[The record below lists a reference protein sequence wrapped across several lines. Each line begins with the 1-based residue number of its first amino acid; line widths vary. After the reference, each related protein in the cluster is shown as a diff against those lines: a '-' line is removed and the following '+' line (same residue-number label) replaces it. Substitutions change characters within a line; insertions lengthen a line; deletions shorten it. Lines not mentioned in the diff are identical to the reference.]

1 MRQAGFKTLLRVLG
15 ILMARASRKNTWF
28 RSQINRDMTI
38 EVTSSDGIAH
48 HYMFTR
54 STRRVESMPGPATAP
69 TVSVRFDTAGQG
81 LRDLVDPHAVSRI
94 VNGAL
99 DGRVVITGNAAL
111 LLWFWGLTRIVIP
124 YGRTRCRSGPID
136 GALTEPNLSSS
147 VHGQIVRE
155 PIAHEIDPTWE
166 AAMAARETLTAL
178 RSPAGE
184 ACPMW

>member
-15 ILMARASRKNTWF
+15 ILMARASRKNPWF
-28 RSQINRDMTI
+28 RSQVNRDMTI
-38 EVTSSDGIAH
+38 EVTSADGVAH
-48 HYMFTR
+48 HYVFTR
-54 STRRVESMPGPATAP
+54 STRRVESKTGPATAP

-81 LRDLVDPHAVSRI
+81 LRDLVDPHAVGRI

-99 DGRVVITGNAAL
+99 DRRVVITGNAAL

-124 YGRTRCRSGPID
+124 YGRMSRDGAPIG
-136 GALTEPNLSSS
+136 GALTEPNPSSS

-155 PIAHEIDPTWE
+155 PIAHEIDPRWE
-166 AAMAARETLTAL
+166 AAVAARATLTAL

-184 ACPMW
+184 DCPMW